1 MKTFFKNCKLNFERT
16 YNFFD
21 PNIIPKRLIKHNNS
35 IITNIRNHQKSKVKI
50 KEIDKKNTTFL
61 PAICYTINS
70 NN

>member
-1 MKTFFKNCKLNFERT
+1 MKTFFKNYKLNFERT
-16 YNFFD
+16 YNFSD

-35 IITNIRNHQKSKVKI
+35 IITNIRNHQKSKVNI

-61 PAICYTINS
+61 PAICYTTNS

>member
-21 PNIIPKRLIKHNNS
+21 PKIIPKRLIKHNNS
-35 IITNIRNHQKSKVKI
+35 IITNIRNHQKPKVNI

>member
-1 MKTFFKNCKLNFERT
+1 MKIIFKNCKLNFERT
-16 YNFFD
+16 YNFSD

-35 IITNIRNHQKSKVKI
+35 IITNIRNHQKPKVNI

-61 PAICYTINS
+61 PAICYTTNS

>member
-21 PNIIPKRLIKHNNS
+21 PKIIPKRLIKHNNS
-35 IITNIRNHQKSKVKI
+35 IITIIRNHQKPKVNI

>member
-21 PNIIPKRLIKHNNS
+21 PKIIPKKLIKHNNS
-35 IITNIRNHQKSKVKI
+35 IITNIRNHQKPKVNI